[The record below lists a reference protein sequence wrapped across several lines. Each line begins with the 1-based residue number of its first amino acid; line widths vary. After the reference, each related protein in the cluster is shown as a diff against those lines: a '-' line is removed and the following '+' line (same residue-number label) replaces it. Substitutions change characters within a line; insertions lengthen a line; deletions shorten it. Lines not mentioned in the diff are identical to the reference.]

1 MDYIL
6 IDETES
12 ISIEDLESII
22 NSNNTTYDRK
32 KKEYKLLLEA
42 AAKEQNSIIKSSN
55 NKEIKN
61 ILSRTKET
69 TIIVDEETQYYL
81 NEFMNLEINEL
92 ETEYLNTLPSIKNER
107 YWEIINIILLQL
119 NLILKDWYEC
129 IQELELKKEEYE
141 AAREEINDIYTR
153 RRLLIDAFYQKDDED
168 EDQETENIENQ
179 LLFLKTDAGNIQAI
193 EEIKSID
200 PSFYER
206 IAELLNSIKDGT
218 FKNVKRLTE
227 NDKVKGIPEV
237 KGYQV
242 RVVFE
247 RISSNQYV
255 IISIFTKKSNSD
267 RAYRQYLESKISY
280 YKKNKD
286 KIKKI
291 CMNPEYIEENL
302 DTETKLFELLERG
315 YAKK

>member
-12 ISIEDLESII
+12 ISIKDLESII
-22 NSNNTTYDRK
+22 NSNNTTYDRM
-32 KKEYKLLLEA
+32 KKEYKLLLESA
-42 AAKEQNSIIKSSN
+42 KKEQNSILKSSN
-55 NKEIKN
+55 NKEIEN
-61 ILSRTKET
+61 ILSRKNET
-69 TIIVDEETQYYL
+69 TIIVDEETQYYF
-81 NEFMNLEINEL
+81 NEFMNLKINEL
-92 ETEYLNTLPSIKNER
+92 ETEYLSTLPSIKNER

-141 AAREEINDIYTR
+141 AAREEINDIYNR

-193 EEIKSID
+193 EEIKNID

-286 KIKKI
+286 VIKKI
-291 CMNPEYIEENL
+291 CTNPEYIEENL
-302 DTETKLFELLERG
+302 DIDTKLFELLERG

>member
-12 ISIEDLESII
+12 ISIKDLESII
-22 NSNNTTYDRK
+22 NSNNTTYDRM

-61 ILSRTKET
+61 ILSRKNET
-69 TIIVDEETQYYL
+69 TIIVDEETQYYF
-81 NEFMNLEINEL
+81 NEFMNLKINEL
-92 ETEYLNTLPSIKNER
+92 ETEYLSTLPSIKNER

-193 EEIKSID
+193 EE
-200 PSFYER
+200 
-206 IAELLNSIKDGT
+206 
-218 FKNVKRLTE
+218 
-227 NDKVKGIPEV
+227 
-237 KGYQV
+237 
-242 RVVFE
+242 
-247 RISSNQYV
+247 
-255 IISIFTKKSNSD
+255 
-267 RAYRQYLESKISY
+267 
-280 YKKNKD
+280 
-286 KIKKI
+286 
-291 CMNPEYIEENL
+291 
-302 DTETKLFELLERG
+302 
-315 YAKK
+315 